1 MTEAEAIVELE
12 HLTNQ
17 WANDEDMY
25 SPFMKY
31 EVDQKFINAVYV
43 AKNALEK
50 QIAKKPVIKSVWS
63 VAKCPCCD
71 ADLGEYINDGYP
83 KNWESLKFCDCGQ
96 RLNREAGEV

>member
-1 MTEAEAIVELE
+1 MTEAEAIIELK

-31 EVDQKFINAVYV
+31 EVDQKFINAIYV

-50 QIAKKPVIKSVWS
+50 QIAKKPIIRGLGQRYCSVC
-63 VAKCPCCD
+63 KCGG
-71 ADLGEYINDGYP
+71 ADYMY
-83 KNWESLKFCDCGQ
+83 CARCGQ
-96 RLNREAGEV
+96 KLDR